1 MMLFLMSIQYFHNRQ
16 ISAVQFID
24 VLKRST
30 LAERRPVDELQRIS
44 DMLTHADLICTAW
57 IGNLLVGV
65 SRSVTDFSFCCY
77 LSDLA
82 VDVAY
87 QKQGIGKELIR
98 LTQSRLHPQCK
109 IVLLA
114 APKAEGYYPKI
125 GFLAHRSAWILPAER
140 KLV

>member
-1 MMLFLMSIQYFHNRQ
+1 MSIKYFHDRQ
-16 ISAVQFID
+16 ITPAQFID
-24 VLKRST
+24 VLKRSA
-30 LAERRPVDELQRIS
+30 LAERRPVHDRQRIS
-44 DMLTHADLICTAW
+44 DMLANANVICTAW
-57 IGNLLVGV
+57 DGDVLVGV

-125 GFLAHRSAWILPAER
+125 GFKQHHSAWVL
-140 KLV
+140 